1 METILNFSR
10 YKKSK
15 QDIADAITDKGYLV
29 LFLKVYN

>member
-15 QDIADAITDKGYLV
+15 QDIADAITDKGVSCSVSESL
-29 LFLKVYN
+29 